1 MTFENK
7 IRLPKWRQKVL
18 NGFESKTFPTGKQTQ
33 GKGIKILTSKQ
44 MLQGLPI
51 ALVQVKAVNTF
62 KYLFNKIRK
71 IIYSSDRAKEIT
83 KYYTTK

>member
-18 NGFESKTFPTGKQTQ
+18 NGFGKKFPTGKQTQ

-62 KYLFNKIRK
+62 EYLFNKIRK
-71 IIYSSDRAKEIT
+71 IIYSSNRVKEIT

>member
-1 MTFENK
+1 
-7 IRLPKWRQKVL
+7 
-18 NGFESKTFPTGKQTQ
+18 
-33 GKGIKILTSKQ
+33 
-44 MLQGLPI
+44 MLQGLPR

-62 KYLFNKIRK
+62 EYLFNKIRK